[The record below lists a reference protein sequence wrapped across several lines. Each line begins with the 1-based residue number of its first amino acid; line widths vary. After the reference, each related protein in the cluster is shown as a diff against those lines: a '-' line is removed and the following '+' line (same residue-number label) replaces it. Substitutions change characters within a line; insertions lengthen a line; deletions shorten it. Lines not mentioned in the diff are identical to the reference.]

1 MSKEMRE
8 QIDRVK
14 NWKQFLKEQNE
25 YKIFRDEPLERIE
38 TIPENVNI
46 VEYIKSQ
53 LIQKN
58 GEYYYEDDYSK
69 LRKINFGFEG
79 NDILIYPDGKYKL
92 LINDVVEPN
101 GYYFDIRYPNEINQL
116 SQHSPDKHPPFGY
129 RQWVSNT
136 DGKRWVDG
144 NDAFIPVKRVGV
156 NF

>member
-8 QIDRVK
+8 QINKVK
-14 NWKQFLKEQNE
+14 NFKQFVN
-25 YKIFRDEPLERIE
+25 EPLERIE
-38 TIPENVNI
+38 KIPENVNL

-58 GEYYYEDDYSK
+58 GEFYYEDDYSR
-69 LRKINFGFEG
+69 LRKINFSFEG

-92 LINDVVEPN
+92 LPN
-101 GYYFDIRYPNEINQL
+101 EIMKPSVMFFDIRYPNEINQM
-116 SQHSPDKHPPFGY
+116 SEHSNPLPVPFGY

-144 NDAFIPVKRVGV
+144 NDAFIPVKKVG
-156 NF
+156 